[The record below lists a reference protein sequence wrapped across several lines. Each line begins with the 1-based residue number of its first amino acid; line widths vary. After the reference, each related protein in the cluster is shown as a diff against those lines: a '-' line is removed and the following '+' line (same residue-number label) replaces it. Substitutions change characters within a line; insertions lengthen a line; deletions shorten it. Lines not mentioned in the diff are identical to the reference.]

1 MSVVGSSQSVLW
13 ASASAA
19 RPGYRFTIFLDT
31 KLTWKVILPSLT
43 VRVPLPSQASLAWN
57 MPLSVSNSAVYTP
70 SGRAAV
76 SVTSDAAELAALEGA
91 SEETA
96 DGAVEEAPQ
105 PAREAASSTVTTERE
120 SICLQRIE
128 KYLNI
133 SESKGKNSL
142 RVSVYHNPA
151 KNKNCPKRSL
161 PPGNLAV
168 VFSRSENQWQ
178 PWCGQRTAPEWRAL
192 RPDRRSDSPQTQM
205 RRKR

>member
-31 KLTWKVILPSLT
+31 RLTWKVILPSLT

-76 SVTSDAAELAALEGA
+76 SVTSDAEELAALEGA
-91 SEETA
+91 SEETP
-96 DGAVEEAPQ
+96 DGAVEEVPQ

-128 KYLNI
+128 KYLNV
-133 SESKGKNSL
+133 SESEREKL
-142 RVSVYHNPA
+142 PA
-151 KNKNCPKRSL
+151 GLSIPQSCQKEKL
-161 PPGNLAV
+161 PEKITPSGQ
-168 VFSRSENQWQ
+168 FGSYFQ
-178 PWCGQRTAPEWRAL
+178 PFRESMAAL
-192 RPDRRSDSPQTQM
+192 VWATYSS
-205 RRKR
+205 